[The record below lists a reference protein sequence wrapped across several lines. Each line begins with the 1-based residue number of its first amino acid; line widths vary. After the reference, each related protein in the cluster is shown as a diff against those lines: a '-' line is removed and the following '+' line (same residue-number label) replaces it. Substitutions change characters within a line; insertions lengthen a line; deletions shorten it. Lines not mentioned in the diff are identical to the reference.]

1 MKATQVFQCT
11 SLWLEPEGI
20 PSKKMFVWDLGSC
33 GGRQGCTVVRVALKH
48 MVLVV
53 SSRQAVSP

>member
-20 PSKKMFVWDLGSC
+20 SSQRIWDLGSC